1 MNPQLLLTLW
11 RQRWGKSVGNTLVTP
26 YLEGQI
32 SLWGS
37 RLAHGSAWS
46 LPVVVVLTSVS
57 CILLFAFLLS
67 VRFSLNG
74 QILFSV
80 FLLCASLY
88 ARRYAGRFVTLV
100 LMGLAFIVSA
110 RYLYWR
116 FSATLA
122 QDINSDFVLG
132 FCLCVAEVH
141 LWLLMIL
148 NSMQAIW
155 PSKQT
160 QIALPSESARWPAV
174 DILIP
179 SQGQPACAIKSA
191 ATAALAL
198 DWPRNKLKIHIL
210 DDSPREDIKA
220 LAASLGSSY
229 LAHPDNSDGKA
240 GSINQA
246 LPRIEGELVAIF
258 DCDRTPA
265 TDFLKMTVGWFVQDA
280 KLGMLQTPQ
289 HFLAPPPSE
298 CSLEILNGSD
308 LPGSCAVIRRSMLI
322 EVGGVEVEPVTRRAH
337 TALKLQA
344 RGYGTAYIGLAERV
358 SQPDEKLAMS
368 IERQAQFSQQ
378 AFRVDHPFGDKSLRW
393 KQRLAS
399 LKAML
404 EFYYPVPRLIFFSA
418 PLVYLLIDVGIIH
431 SSAELFIAYALPHLV
446 QGHIARERIQE
457 EHRLPLW
464 TEVRE
469 ILLAWYLLPLTTVTL
484 IRTELARC
492 KNHFKFGKAQRHEAL
507 DWKLTLPY
515 VILFALNLTGL
526 IVGIASLRP
535 PSTPEQQI
543 VVVLF
548 LLWVVYNQTILAA
561 TLAVAEESREIRRYT
576 RLQSRLPAMIKLP
589 SGRTVSCMTENFPE
603 TSLALKLPMPMA
615 IENGLTVDISIF
627 HDNHEFSFPAQV
639 VLDQDGVLRASL
651 DGPAQNVYRALGIAA
666 YSRGQDWPKWLPSG
680 DADHPVPR
688 WINKTLFV
696 MRRAALNW
704 AMEVDKFA
712 RWSRFPS
719 GMQIWKKR
727 K

>member
-1 MNPQLLLTLW
+1 MNPQRLLTLW
-11 RQRWGKSVGNTLVTP
+11 RQRWGKSVGNALVTP

-37 RLAHGSAWS
+37 RLTQGSAWS
-46 LPVVVVLTSVS
+46 LPFVVFLTSLS

-67 VRFSLNG
+67 IRFTLNG
-74 QILFSV
+74 QIVFSV
-80 FLLCASLY
+80 SLVCASLY

-132 FCLCVAEVH
+132 FSLCIAEVH

-148 NSMQAIW
+148 NSLQAIW
-155 PSKQT
+155 PLKQT
-160 QIALPSESARWPAV
+160 HIALPSESAWWPTV
-174 DILIP
+174 DIFIP
-179 SQGQPACAIKSA
+179 CQGQPACAIKSA

-198 DWPRNKLKIHIL
+198 DWPKNKLKIYIL
-210 DDSPREDIKA
+210 DDSPRDDIKA
-220 LAASLGSSY
+220 LADSLGSTY
-229 LAHPDNSDGKA
+229 LAHPGNSDGKA
-240 GSINQA
+240 GNINQA
-246 LPRIEGELVAIF
+246 LPKTEGELVAIF
-258 DCDRTPA
+258 DCDRTPGN
-265 TDFLKMTVGWFVQDA
+265 DFLRTTVGWFVQDA

-289 HFLAPPPSE
+289 HFLAPAPAE
-298 CSLEILNGSD
+298 CSLEILNGFDSA
-308 LPGSCAVIRRSMLI
+308 GSCAVLRRSMLV
-322 EVGGVEVEPVTRRAH
+322 EVGGVGVEPVTRRAH

-344 RGYGTAYIGLAERV
+344 RGYGTAYVGLAERA
-358 SQPDEKLAMS
+358 SQPVEKLTMS

-378 AFRVDHPFGDKSLRW
+378 AFRVDQPFGDKSLRW

-418 PLVYLLIDVGIIH
+418 PLVYLLLDVGIIQ

-446 QGHIARERIQE
+446 HGQIARERMQE
-457 EHRLPLW
+457 EHRFTLW
-464 TEVRE
+464 TDVRE
-469 ILLAWYLLPLTTVTL
+469 LLLAWYLLLLTTMTL

-492 KNHFKFGKAQRHEAL
+492 KNPFKFGKAQRHAAL

-526 IVGIASLRP
+526 IVGIARLRLP
-535 PSTPEQQI
+535 ITPEQEI
-543 VVVLF
+543 VVLLF
-548 LLWVVYNQTILAA
+548 LLWVVYNQAILSA

-576 RLQSRLPAMIKLP
+576 RLQSRLPAMIRLP

-603 TSLALKLPMPMA
+603 TSLALKLPTPMA

-627 HDNHEFSFPAQV
+627 HDNHEFSFPARV
-639 VLDQDGVLRASL
+639 VLDQDWVLRASI
-651 DGPAQNVYRALGIAA
+651 DGPAQNVYRALGVAA

>member
-11 RQRWGKSVGNTLVTP
+11 RQRWGKSVGNALVTP

-37 RLAHGSAWS
+37 RLTQGSAWS
-46 LPVVVVLTSVS
+46 LPLVVFLTSLS

-67 VRFSLNG
+67 VRFTLNG
-74 QILFSV
+74 QIVFSV
-80 FLLCASLY
+80 SLVCASLY

-132 FCLCVAEVH
+132 FSLCIAEVH

-148 NSMQAIW
+148 NSLQAIW
-155 PSKQT
+155 PLKQT
-160 QIALPSESARWPAV
+160 RITLPSESAGWPTV

-179 SQGQPACAIKSA
+179 CQGQPACAIKSA

-198 DWPRNKLKIHIL
+198 DWPKNKLKIYIL
-210 DDSPREDIKA
+210 DDSPRDDIKA
-220 LAASLGSSY
+220 LADSLGSTY
-229 LAHPDNSDGKA
+229 LAHPGNSDGKA
-240 GSINQA
+240 GNINQA
-246 LPRIEGELVAIF
+246 LPNTEGELVAIF
-258 DCDRTPA
+258 DCDRTPGN
-265 TDFLKMTVGWFVQDA
+265 DFLRTTVGWFVQDA

-289 HFLAPPPSE
+289 HFLAPAPPE
-298 CSLEILNGSD
+298 CSLEILNGFDSA
-308 LPGSCAVIRRSMLI
+308 GSCAVLRRSMLV

-344 RGYGTAYIGLAERV
+344 RGYGTAYVGLAERTG
-358 SQPDEKLAMS
+358 QPVEKLTMS

-378 AFRVDHPFGDKSLRW
+378 AFRVDQPFGDKSLRW
-393 KQRLAS
+393 KLRMAS

-418 PLVYLLIDVGIIH
+418 PLVYLLFDVGIIQ

-446 QGHIARERIQE
+446 QGHIARERMQE
-457 EHRLPLW
+457 KHRFTLW
-464 TEVRE
+464 TDVRE
-469 ILLAWYLLPLTTVTL
+469 TLLAWYLLLLTTMTL

-492 KNHFKFGKAQRHEAL
+492 KNHFKFGKAQRHAAL

-515 VILFALNLTGL
+515 VILFGLNLTGL
-526 IVGIASLRP
+526 IVGITRLRL
-535 PSTPEQQI
+535 PSTPEQEI
-543 VVVLF
+543 VVLLF
-548 LLWVVYNQTILAA
+548 LLWVVYNQTILSA

-576 RLQSRLPAMIKLP
+576 RLQSRLPAMIRLP

-603 TSLALKLPMPMA
+603 TSLALKLPTPMA

-627 HDNHEFSFPAQV
+627 HDNHEFSFPARV
-639 VLDQDGVLRASL
+639 VLDQDWVLRASI
-651 DGPAQNVYRALGIAA
+651 DGPAQNVYRALGVAA

-712 RWSRFPS
+712 RWSRFPG